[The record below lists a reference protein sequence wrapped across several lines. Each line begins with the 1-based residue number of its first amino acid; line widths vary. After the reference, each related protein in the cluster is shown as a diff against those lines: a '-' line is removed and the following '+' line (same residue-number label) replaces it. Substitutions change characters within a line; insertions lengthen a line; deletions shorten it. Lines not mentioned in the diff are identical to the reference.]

1 MIFLILRMVSS
12 MNTPNQLTSEIHEYG
27 FRFAAWTHL
36 IPESEIRRLL
46 RYKVKYY
53 FAGGKP
59 GVLPLEAWTQILKD
73 VGEELYRLIR
83 EGKKR
88 DVLEIFNYEK
98 TAGFDPLRKVLA
110 DRLEKDGV
118 PMPKDEKERINS
130 VTIVTGSQ
138 QALFTI
144 TNILIDPGDI
154 VITPAPVYL
163 GMLGPLGMHQANI
176 ITVPTDEHGIIPEF
190 VEKAIGKA
198 IEKFRRIPD
207 FIYVISD
214 ADNPKGTTL
223 PVKRR
228 KQLYEIAVKY
238 KILIVEDAAY
248 RDIYFGGEKLPPIKS
263 FDKNNEY
270 VAYLRTTSKEAA
282 VLRVGYCV
290 LPRPI
295 VDEFIKSK
303 GYQDLCTSVISQVL
317 LKEYYEKWIDKVLPK
332 AVEEYKRRC
341 KTMIESVNQYFP
353 PGFHTKP
360 QGGFF
365 VWYESDK
372 RGFNASSF
380 LENVALKN
388 NVNYVPGAA
397 FYPVE
402 SLGYYYNPDNNEI
415 ERIKFPL
422 NTMRL
427 SYSLLPP
434 EDISEGIKLLG
445 KLLNEHLK

>member
-1 MIFLILRMVSS
+1 
-12 MNTPNQLTSEIHEYG
+12 MNTNNSLISEVHMYG
-27 FRFAAWTHL
+27 FKFAAWTQL

-59 GVLPLEAWTQILKD
+59 GVLPLQAWAQIIKD
-73 VGEELYRLIR
+73 VGEDISRMIR
-83 EGKKR
+83 EGKER
-88 DVLEIFNYEK
+88 EVLELFNYEK

-144 TNILIDPGDI
+144 ANILIDPGDI

-176 ITVPTDEHGIIPEF
+176 VTVPTDENGIIPEF
-190 VEKAIGKA
+190 VEKAIEKS
-198 IEKFRRIPD
+198 IEKFRRVPD
-207 FIYVISD
+207 FIYVIAD

-228 KQLYEIAVKY
+228 KKLFEIAAKY
-238 KILIVEDAAY
+238 KILIIEDAAY
-248 RDIYFGGEKLPPIKS
+248 RDIHFEKEKLPPIKS

-290 LPRPI
+290 LPKPI

-317 LKEYYEKWIDKVLPK
+317 LKEYYEKWIDKVLPS
-332 AVEEYKRRC
+332 AVEEYRRRC
-341 KTMIESVNQYFP
+341 MTMIDSIDRYFP
-353 PGFHTKP
+353 PGFSTKP
-360 QGGFF
+360 RGGFF
-365 VWYESDK
+365 VWYESEKD
-372 RGFNASSF
+372 FNSSKF
-380 LENVALKN
+380 LEDVALKN

-402 SLGYYYNPDNNEI
+402 SLGYYYDPDRNEI
-415 ERIKFPL
+415 EKIKFPP

-434 EDISEGIKLLG
+434 EDIEEGIKLLG
-445 KLLNEHLK
+445 KLLNEHLR